1 MYMANVGNTKLYLY
15 KRTCMYRDVCVCS
28 PLSRGKNKESI
39 TFDLHD
45 ISVFNPCIYE
55 SNVTYY
61 LGSIVAQPHLLIN
74 ANPGKLLSVLA
85 ISGEIPGT
93 IP

>member
-1 MYMANVGNTKLYLY
+1 
-15 KRTCMYRDVCVCS
+15 MYRDVCVCF
-28 PLSRGKNKESI
+28 PLSRVKNKESI
-39 TFDLHD
+39 TFYLRD

-74 ANPGKLLSVLA
+74 ANPGKLLSILA
-85 ISGEIPGT
+85 IFGEIPGT
-93 IP
+93 VL